1 MADYFA
7 SLGASNKGF
16 DQGAASA
23 AANQRIAEAQ
33 AQALRDDQ
41 QRRIGQDMAT
51 SAFMQPA
58 PSFDPSSVVGLKL
71 PTVNTPMADP
81 SKVKLMEDFSV
92 PAPPPPPVVETPA
105 APAALVVPK
114 PDAPAAPAEV
124 AKADKVNKTNAAA
137 SVEFNKDQK
146 LVQRNVPII
155 PTGGKDE
162 YKFKVSEVPYQTG
175 TVFDPMKQGS
185 TVIAN
190 ISNDKGIISHPA
202 YLEERAR
209 ILDKLGKAQLAIDP
223 EWKVP
228 GAPPPNIFSWNQ
240 LTTFNRDEANFYRDQ
255 LSFLDGSVKNAVAK
269 GKATNDPITRP
280 LTEPVKEAAKP
291 DERAP
296 VDALGGYAL
305 PASMEKRRVE
315 LSNKMP
321 QKLEDP
327 KLQGLVARAM
337 QLGVDPAT
345 AVATYA
351 LENNYGGN
359 AESLKGA
366 RGPLQIMPGT
376 YSDMR
381 NYYAASKDPALAALG
396 NSLPIASMQAGKEW
410 KWDDKVQ
417 LTPSQATDAGLLYMK
432 YLKEVKNIPTNL
444 MGAAYHAGANYDS
457 YKNGFAPNVVD
468 AGVDSKGRRYAVW
481 TPDYNA
487 LHVSLYNQYASLTNG
502 TALNTP
508 VTANGV
514 VGKGSDARNPM
525 GAAPVDAT
533 GNQQVVI
540 NNSGAV
546 RDIPSQVQM
555 VNQPNAAANQPAA
568 AVVSTAEVKAP
579 VLEQIRVA
587 SNTPVEAY
595 DAATKQLMS
604 RHELITRQMGE
615 GAKILDDSTRVN
627 AVNLQAQ
634 RTQINN
640 EARAAYAV
648 GNTTI
653 MNQKL
658 KELQGVDAQI
668 RQLDTTYRAQRMDFE
683 RQALGST
690 QTIENELWKVQSDLA
705 IRDLANGDPRRM
717 VQVARN
723 YTGMPMDVQRRS
735 DGSYNIYYP
744 DPKNPG
750 QMVTDPNKPK
760 TTQELSAWFLTQT
773 SETYRTNKATAD
785 AMLMS
790 KAAEI
795 QLQTNADI
803 QKKLAEQVGEIRVTA
818 ASKGWDMAI
827 EDLKKRGDI
836 DVKMSGDGS
845 GKVIFTTKD
854 GTGRVFMYD
863 PNREKTGP
871 NKDIAP
877 ESFQSMGTISVGQ
890 PVGLNTANKK

>member
-7 SLGASNKGF
+7 SLGASNRGF

-23 AANQRIAEAQ
+23 AANQKLAEQQ

-51 SAFMQPA
+51 PLFNAPA
-58 PSFDPSSVVGLKL
+58 PSFDPSSVAGLKL
-71 PTVNTPMADP
+71 PTVTTPMADP
-81 SKVKLMEDFSV
+81 SKVKLMEDYSV
-92 PAPPPPPVVETPA
+92 PAPPPPPVAEAPA

-114 PDAPAAPAEV
+114 PDAPAAPTEV
-124 AKADKVNKTNAAA
+124 AKVDKVNKTNAAA
-137 SVEFNKDQK
+137 SVEFDKNQK

-305 PASMEKRRVE
+305 PASMEKRRVQ
-315 LSNKMP
+315 LSNAMP

-327 KLQGLVARAM
+327 KLKGLVARAM

-396 NSLPIASMQAGKEW
+396 NSLPIASMQVGKEW
-410 KWDDKVQ
+410 KWDDKTK

-468 AGVDSKGRRYAVW
+468 AGVDSKGKRYAVW

-502 TALNTP
+502 TTLNTP
-508 VTANGV
+508 TTANGV
-514 VGKGSDARNPM
+514 VGKGADVRT
-525 GAAPVDAT
+525 PVSGD
-533 GNQQVVI
+533 QQVVI
-540 NNSGAV
+540 NNSGAE
-546 RDIPSQVQM
+546 RTIPSQVQM
-555 VNQPNAAANQPAA
+555 VNQSSAAAPVVPAA
-568 AVVSTAEVKAP
+568 AVVPTAEVKAP

-627 AVNLQAQ
+627 AVNLQAS
-634 RTQINN
+634 RNQINN

-735 DGSYNIYYP
+735 DGNYNIYYP

-760 TTQELSAWFLTQT
+760 TAQELSAWFLSQT

-803 QKKLAEQVGEIRVTA
+803 QKKLSEQIGTIRIDANKGAWDAYVKQVEKSGDYTTTLDTA
-818 ASKGWDMAI
+818 TGRYFILPK
-827 EDLKKRGDI
+827 
-836 DVKMSGDGS
+836 DGS
-845 GKVIFTTKD
+845 G
-854 GTGRVFMYD
+854 RVFSFD
-863 PNREKTGP
+863 PNRPMTGP
-871 NKDIAP
+871 D
-877 ESFQSMGTISVGQ
+877 GTIKPEAFKLEFTMPTSN
-890 PVGLNTANKK
+890 VGLNTAGRK